1 MTVGIW
7 YNLSIM
13 EKKLRRSSSN
23 KVIAGVCGGIGA
35 YFGLDPVVVRILLV
49 LFTLF
54 GGAGVLVYLVCWLCM
69 PPDTDHFA

>member
-1 MTVGIW
+1 
-7 YNLSIM
+7 M
-13 EKKLRRSSSN
+13 ETKLRRSSSN

-69 PPDTDHFA
+69 PPDMGPFA